1 MRTENPGPGSALDRL
16 RIPFDRAR
24 GWVATRPTTFRRV
37 LLGGGVALVLAG
49 GVYLSL
55 PADPTPWVLLEDGR
69 RFPGGEAAAIRK
81 ALTAEGIPY
90 QLDDRGPIGVPID
103 RLADAR
109 SALTKHKV
117 DFDSVG
123 RIFDRARTPNIL
135 DANPRD
141 TREAA
146 RGQIL
151 EAMIEGLDQIESATV
166 DITRERSRDAF
177 RTGDDVAG
185 SVFVKARGGRRLRLG
200 TIDKIRNF
208 LKLVPDLE
216 PDAVTLVD
224 SDGNRYLTA
233 NEPDVTARSLAR
245 ARQEELSQDIASTLD
260 WIKGVR
266 VVVRLDPAPVVE
278 PARPPAPAVEP
289 LAPVPEAIAVASVA
303 LAAPAATDLPPPGAP
318 NRPIA
323 LEPEPTI
330 EPEPIAEAAP
340 PAPMPVDE
348 APAPA
353 PVPEPAPGKAWI
365 WVQVPRSFYLRD
377 FRAAHR
383 EPTPEDLQAH
393 RDKTDALIRT
403 AVAAKLGPG
412 EYTDPKI
419 DIIPDDPT
427 PPRAEVVEVA
437 QAGHR
442 PVSWMVPAGA
452 AAAASAL
459 AVAALF
465 RALAARRPAPAR
477 GVSSSRLRYELA
489 AAAAGPGPSERVRHL
504 VRTNPEA
511 AAGVLQRWIGRGGD
525 AG

>member
-16 RIPFDRAR
+16 RIPFERAR
-24 GWVATRPTTFRRV
+24 GWVAARPTTFRRV
-37 LLGGGVALVLAG
+37 LFGGVAALVLAG

-55 PADPTPWVLLEDGR
+55 PAEPTLWAQLEDGR
-69 RFPGGEAAAIRK
+69 RFPGGEADAIRK

-90 QLDDRGPIGVPID
+90 QPDDRGHIGVPID

-151 EAMIEGLDQIESATV
+151 EAMIEGLDEIESATV

-177 RTGDDVAG
+177 RGGDDVAG
-185 SVFVKARGGRRLRLG
+185 SVFVKARGGRRLKLG

-233 NEPDVTARSLAR
+233 NEPEVTARSLAR
-245 ARQEELSQDIASTLD
+245 ARQEELAQDIASTLD
-260 WIKGVR
+260 YWIKGVR
-266 VVVRLDPAPVVE
+266 VVVRLDPAPPVE
-278 PARPPAPAVEP
+278 PARPPAPIVEP

-303 LAAPAATDLPPPGAP
+303 PAALAATDLPPPGAP

-330 EPEPIAEAAP
+330 EPGPIAESAA
-340 PAPMPVDE
+340 PAPMPADE
-348 APAPA
+348 ATA

-383 EPTPEDLQAH
+383 EPTPEDLKAH
-393 RDKTDALIRT
+393 QERTNALIRK
-403 AVAAKLGPG
+403 AVVAKVTPG
-412 EYTDPKI
+412 EYTDPTI
-419 DIIPDDPT
+419 DVIPDDPT

-437 QAGHR
+437 QVGHR

-452 AAAASAL
+452 AAAALAL